1 MSDYVQL
8 YALYNYGGIY
18 MDTDVQVL
26 KPLDAFLNDQAFSG
40 FEAYDRVPI

>member
-1 MSDYVQL
+1 
-8 YALYNYGGIY
+8 